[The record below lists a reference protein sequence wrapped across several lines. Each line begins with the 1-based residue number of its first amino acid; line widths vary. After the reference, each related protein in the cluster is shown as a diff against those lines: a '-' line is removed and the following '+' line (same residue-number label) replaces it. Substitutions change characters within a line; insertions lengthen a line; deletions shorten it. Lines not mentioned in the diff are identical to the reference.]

1 MYNNKKGIT
10 ETKDL
15 ESKDIFL
22 GENQSNISAGEQ
34 FSVSVSL
41 FKM

>member
-22 GENQSNISAGEQ
+22 GELK
-34 FSVSVSL
+34 SV
-41 FKM
+41 KHKRW